1 MKKQTSLK
9 RVEAPKKLTGK
20 AKFID
25 DLNFP
30 DMLYGATVRS
40 TIPRGKLKGIRFGG
54 DIPWH
59 EFTIVTSKDIPG
71 GNFISIIEKDWPVLV
86 DEKINHLYEAIAL
99 IAHPDKHLVQKAL
112 KYVELDLEEWPAV
125 FNIDDSLN
133 KKEIIR
139 GEDNILKSY
148 FFQKGNVDDVW
159 HKAAHIV
166 EGTYETGAQE
176 QLYIENHGMIAMAD
190 PHAGVTVWGSMQCPY
205 YIHGALCA
213 VFDLPKE
220 KVRIIQTETGGGFG
234 GKEDYPSLIAAH
246 TALLAHKAK
255 KPVKIMYSRT
265 EDLAVTTKRHPSK
278 TYHRT
283 AVDKDGKLLAMDIYF
298 KLDGGAYTTVTPV
311 VLSRG
316 TLHSFGPYFCEN
328 IRVNSVAV
336 ATNSPPHGAFRGF
349 GAPQSVFAI
358 ERHFD
363 HVAFMVGLTPEEFRR
378 RNFIKEGQTTAT
390 GQVLRERVDF
400 DSLLT
405 SILKKSDYHNK
416 LKKFEEHNKKDSVYK
431 KGIGFATFMHGAGFT
446 GSGEKYLASIV
457 GIQATDDKKIRILSS
472 STEMGQG
479 KTTIFTTVAAEAL
492 GISPESIEVPMPD
505 TAIVPNSGPTVASR
519 TSMVVGKLVEQAA
532 ESLKQLLIA
541 SGYLKKKYTE
551 ADFWKAVQAYKEVF
565 GELKAY
571 TQYQQPS
578 HIVWD
583 DKTYHGDA
591 YPTYAWAVY
600 AAEVTVN
607 TLTYETR
614 CDHFWATQEIGRVLN
629 PILAEG
635 QIQGG
640 VAQGVG
646 FAIYEKVIAPKGG
659 MINNQMT
666 NYIIP
671 TASDIP
677 QIDVYFEEW
686 NKEYGPGGAKGIG
699 ELPLDGSAPAVINA
713 VCHAIGKNVPFIPA
727 LPEDLMNIVEGA

>member
-1 MKKQTSLK
+1 MKKSAALK
-9 RVEAPKKLTGK
+9 RVEAPQKLTGQ

-25 DLNFP
+25 DLTFP
-30 DMLYGATVRS
+30 NMLHGATVRS
-40 TIPRGKLKGIRFGG
+40 TIARGLLKEIQFKG
-54 DIPWH
+54 DIPWD
-59 EFTIVTSKDIPG
+59 EFTIVTAKDIPHK
-71 GNFISIIEKDWPVLV
+71 NYIAMIENDWQVLV
-86 DEKINHLYEAIAL
+86 EEKINHLHEPVAL
-99 IAHPDKHLVQKAL
+99 IAHPDKYLVQKAL
-112 KYVELDLEEWPAV
+112 KNIELVQEEWPGV
-125 FNIDDSLN
+125 FTIDDAVN
-133 KKEIIR
+133 KKEIIW
-139 GEDNILKSY
+139 GQDNIQKSY
-148 FFQKGNVDDVW
+148 FFEKGNVDHVW
-159 HKAAHIV
+159 QRAHKII

-176 QLYIENHGMIAMAD
+176 QLYIENNGMIAIAT
-190 PHAGVTVWGSMQCPY
+190 PESGVTVWGSMQCPY
-205 YIHGALCA
+205 YVHGALCNI
-213 VFDLPKE
+213 FNMPKE

-234 GKEDYPSLIAAH
+234 GKEDYPSILAAH
-246 TALLAHKAK
+246 SALLAYKAQ
-255 KPVKIMYSRT
+255 KPVKMIYSRT

-283 AVDKDGKLLAMDIYF
+283 AVDEHGKLLAMEIDF
-298 KLDGGAYTTVTPV
+298 KLDGGAYATLSSV

-316 TLHSFGPYFCEN
+316 TLHSYGPYYCEN
-328 IRVNSVAV
+328 IRVRSQAL
-336 ATNSPPHGAFRGF
+336 ATNSPPNGAFRGF

-363 HVAFMVGLTPEEFRR
+363 HVAFMIGLTPEEFRR
-378 RNFIKEGQTTAT
+378 RNFIKEGQSTAT
-390 GQVLRERVDF
+390 GQILKERVDF
-400 DSLLT
+400 DKLLDNVF
-405 SILKKSDYHNK
+405 KKANYHDK
-416 LKKFEEHNKKDSVYK
+416 RKRFEAENKKNGIIK

-446 GSGEKYLASIV
+446 GSGEKYLASIAGV
-457 GIQATDDKKIRILSS
+457 EISPDHHVRVLAS
-472 STEMGQG
+472 STEIGQG
-479 KTTIFTTVAAEAL
+479 KNTIFTTIVAETL
-492 GISPESIEVPMPD
+492 NVSPECIQVPMPD

-532 ESLKQLLIA
+532 ESLKELLLS
-541 SGYLKKKYTE
+541 SGLLKKNYQEK
-551 ADFWKAVQAYKEVF
+551 DFWKAVDLYHQKF
-565 GELKAY
+565 GQLKAY
-571 TQYQQPS
+571 TQYKQPH

-600 AAEVTVN
+600 VAEVSVN

-629 PILAEG
+629 PILAQG
-635 QIQGG
+635 QIEGG

-646 FAIYEKVIAPKGG
+646 FALYEKVISPKGA

-713 VCHAIGKNVPFIPA
+713 VSHAIAQNVSFIPA
-727 LPEDLMNIVEGA
+727 LPEDLLKLTEGV